1 LRDHVKLIVNP
12 DEARAVVRIYE
23 LYDSGLRLKR
33 IAAKL
38 VTEGFPP
45 APALRVQMFV
55 RPRVRRSARPR
66 LQCAT
71 LALTWAPGTVSE
83 ILLNPRYSGT
93 YRYNRYKKRDD
104 YGSVDR
110 NERPEAEHIQV
121 AVPQIVP
128 SDLWA
133 RVQARRADLEGRA
146 LRLTTGRLAGR
157 PTKSER

>member
-23 LYDSGLRLKR
+23 LYDSGLGLKR

-45 APALRVQMFV
+45 A
-55 RPRVRRSARPR
+55 RRFEYRCLCGEVLAPDCSAQRSR
-66 LQCAT
+66 S
-71 LALTWAPGTVSE
+71 TWAPGTVRE

-104 YGSVDR
+104 YGSVDPS
-110 NERPEAEHIQV
+110 ERPEAEHIQV